1 VTLKA
6 TFYRHWLELRTPLL
20 VVAVPGGILL
30 ALADMVMLLSWGA
43 DSALHVHGACSVF
56 AALLAGIT
64 CGGSGVRTAGLMPRH
79 PSISYTLTLPVPR
92 FRLIWT
98 RSIVSVLAG
107 AVSTAP
113 VLLAT
118 LLFWAVADSSFSI
131 RAVVTTSL
139 MCGLVV
145 IVTQAIFAL
154 VLPLWSE
161 SLGLYAGV
169 AAFIAIVYSPAVRSS
184 WSTGMTS
191 IVPPVSPIFVGVLV
205 LIAVLSLPLAS
216 FIAIRRDF

>member
-1 VTLKA
+1 VALTATL
-6 TFYRHWLELRTPLL
+6 YRHWLELRSPLRM
-20 VVAVPGGILL
+20 VAVPGGILL
-30 ALADMVMLLSWGA
+30 ALADMSMLLSWGA
-43 DSALHVHGACSVF
+43 DSALHVHAACSLL

-64 CGGSGVRTAGLMPRH
+64 CGGSGVRTVIPGH
-79 PSISYTLTLPVPR
+79 PSSIAYTLTLPVPR

-118 LLFWAVADSSFSI
+118 LLFWALADSSFPI

-139 MCGLVV
+139 MCGLIV
-145 IVTQAIFAL
+145 IATQAVFAL
-154 VLPLWSE
+154 VLPLWRDG
-161 SLGLYAGV
+161 LGLWAV
-169 AAFIAIVYSPAVRSS
+169 IAVFIANVSSPAIRSS
-184 WSTGMTS
+184 WSTGVTS
-191 IVPPVSPIFVGVLV
+191 IVPPVSPILVGVLV

-216 FIAIRRDF
+216 FIATRRDF

>member
-1 VTLKA
+1 VALTATL
-6 TFYRHWLELRTPLL
+6 YRHWLELRSPLRI
-20 VVAVPGGILL
+20 VAVPGGILL
-30 ALADMVMLLSWGA
+30 ALADMVMLLSWGG
-43 DSALHVHGACSVF
+43 DSALHVHGACSVL

-64 CGGSGVRTAGLMPRH
+64 CGGSGVRTTGLMPGH

-98 RSIVSVLAG
+98 RSVAGVLAG
-107 AVSTAP
+107 AAFPAP
-113 VLLAT
+113 IFVAT
-118 LLFWAVADSSFSI
+118 LLFWAFADSSFSI
-131 RAVVTTSL
+131 RAVVTISL

-161 SLGLYAGV
+161 SLGIWAV
-169 AAFIAIVYSPAVRSS
+169 MVAFIAIVYSPAVRSS
-184 WSTGMTS
+184 WSTGVTS
-191 IVPPVSPIFVGVLV
+191 IVPPVSPVLIGVLV

-216 FIAIRRDF
+216 FIAARRDF

>member
-1 VTLKA
+1 VALTPTL
-6 TFYRHWLELRTPLL
+6 YRHWLELRSPLRS
-20 VVAVPGGILL
+20 VAVPGGILL
-30 ALADMVMLLSWGA
+30 ALADVVMLLSWGA
-43 DSALHVHGACSVF
+43 DSALQVHAACSVL

-64 CGGSGVRTAGLMPRH
+64 CGGSGVRTVIPGL
-79 PSISYTLTLPVPR
+79 PSSVAYTLTLPVPR

-118 LLFWAVADSSFSI
+118 LLFWAVADSSFSL

-139 MCGLVV
+139 VCGLVA
-145 IVTQAIFAL
+145 IVTQGIFAL

-161 SLGLYAGV
+161 GLGIWAVIV
-169 AAFIAIVYSPAVRSS
+169 AVVTVIATFDSPA
-184 WSTGMTS
+184 WSTGVTS
-191 IVPPVSPIFVGVLV
+191 IVPPVSPILVGVLL

-216 FIAIRRDF
+216 FLATRRDF